1 MDASIAPAPI
11 GRPPATVLFSSRDQA
26 LSDLPDVLMSAGYRL
41 PGFAGMEAVLGMNWG
56 ANIARTVAFVAPL
69 AGLTLL
75 MGFGERLDDD
85 TCPQSLA
92 FEKSQQIVEERPGVV
107 DMAWRD
113 FRWVDDCR
121 FALGGYADI
130 ATDRGVDRTDFELV
144 VAFDPQT
151 HRWQQISLSMTQ

>member
-1 MDASIAPAPI
+1 M
-11 GRPPATVLFSSRDQA
+11 GVT
-26 LSDLPDVLMSAGYRL
+26 
-41 PGFAGMEAVLGMNWG
+41 FAKTA
-56 ANIARTVAFVAPL
+56 AFVVPL

-75 MGFGERLDDD
+75 MGFGEQVDDD
-85 TCPQSLA
+85 SCPGSLA
-92 FEKSQQIVEERPGVV
+92 LEKSQQIVEERPGVV

-121 FALGGYADI
+121 FSMGGYADV
-130 ATDRGVDRTDFELV
+130 ATDNGVNRTDFELV